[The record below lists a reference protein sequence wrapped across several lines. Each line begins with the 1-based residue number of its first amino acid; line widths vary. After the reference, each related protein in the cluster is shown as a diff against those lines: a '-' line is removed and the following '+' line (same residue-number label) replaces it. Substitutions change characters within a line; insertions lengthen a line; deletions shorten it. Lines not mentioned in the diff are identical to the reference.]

1 MKYLKTQGPKQK
13 HQQNIVSKSEFF
25 FNGFTIEIISI
36 YFNFFFFFYF
46 ILFFIYL
53 FILEGGGKGV
63 NV

>member
-46 ILFFIYL
+46 ILFYL
-53 FILEGGGKGV
+53 FIYFGGGGEGG
-63 NV
+63 

>member
-46 ILFFIYL
+46 ILFIYL
-53 FILEGGGKGV
+53 FWRGGRGLMFD
-63 NV
+63 